1 MALLFPTDYEYVLGH
16 CPPAML
22 LCWSKLGK
30 LTTTLL
36 LLLVSYYVLGT
47 MLSNLV
53 YLYNNHLSWV
63 FLFI

>member
-1 MALLFPTDYEYVLGH
+1 MALLFPMDYEYVLGH
-16 CPPAML
+16 CPSAML

-53 YLYNNHLSWV
+53 HLCNNHLSWV
-63 FLFI
+63 FLFM